1 MLSLLTKVIMAIV
14 VIASGAAVGT
24 VTSGAAGHFVQLN
37 TSAANLTPAEQ
48 AAINYVDQ
56 HYSGNVT
63 AKILKVEN
71 DTENGSAV
79 VDVTVLA
86 PNNNTYDVEVS
97 QASNA
102 VISVEL
108 VSHGDQ
114 SAGSSDD
121 SGTGDSQGSE
131 NETGDNQGSNNQ
143 NDGQNNDSGNS
154 TQDTSTGTDN

>member
-37 TSAANLTPAEQ
+37 TLPANLTSAEQ
-48 AAINYVDQ
+48 AALNYVDQ

-108 VSHGDQ
+108 VSHEDQ
-114 SAGSSDD
+114 TTSSSDD
-121 SGTGDSQGSE
+121 SGTGDAQGGD
-131 NETGDNQGSNNQ
+131 NQTGDNQGSNDQ
-143 NDGQNNDSGNS
+143 SDGQNNDSGNS
-154 TQDTSTGTDN
+154 TQDASTGTDN

>member
-37 TSAANLTPAEQ
+37 TLPANLTSAEQ
-48 AAINYVDQ
+48 AALNYVVQ

-114 SAGSSDD
+114 STGSSDD
-121 SGTGDSQGSE
+121 SGTGDAQGNE

-154 TQDTSTGTDN
+154 TQDASTGTDN